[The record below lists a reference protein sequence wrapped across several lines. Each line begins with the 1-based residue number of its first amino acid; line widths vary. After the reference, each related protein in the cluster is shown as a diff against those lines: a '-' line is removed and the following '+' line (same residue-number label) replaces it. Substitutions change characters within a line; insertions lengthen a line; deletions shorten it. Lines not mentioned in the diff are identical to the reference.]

1 MSDSDGGDSDGGG
14 EPNIGEGEPYYPY
27 TLPYRNIASVP
38 HYYGDYVR
46 SIFIVIGAFMLI
58 LAPFV
63 SERAP
68 QLLPI
73 QVISAVVLV
82 LLAGLTS
89 PRKEWVLI
97 LDAIAAGLGV
107 VFFEFLALAAYNAS
121 AWFSF
126 IALEA
131 VTVAFLIALYFSVKT
146 IRAMQSGQIGKKSS
160 FGDFTQS

>member
-1 MSDSDGGDSDGGG
+1 MSDSEGGDGGG
-14 EPNIGEGEPYYPY
+14 DPNVGEGEPYYPY
-27 TLPYRNIASVP
+27 ALPYRNTSSVP
-38 HYYGDYVR
+38 HYYGDYIR
-46 SIFIVIGAFMLI
+46 SIFIIVGAFMLI

-73 QVISAVVLV
+73 QVVSAVVLV

-89 PRKEWVLI
+89 PTKEWVLI

-107 VFFEFLALAAYNAS
+107 IFFEFLALAAYNAS

-126 IALEA
+126 IALEGVA
-131 VTVAFLIALYFSVKT
+131 IAFLVALYFSIKT
-146 IRAMQSGQIGKKSS
+146 VRAMATGIIGKKPS
-160 FGDFTQS
+160 FGDFDPQ

>member
-1 MSDSDGGDSDGGG
+1 MSDDSDGGG

-27 TLPYRNIASVP
+27 ALPYRNIAAVP

-58 LAPFV
+58 LAQFV

-68 QLLPI
+68 ELLPV
-73 QVISAVVLV
+73 QVVSAVVLV

-89 PRKEWVLI
+89 PRKVWVLI

-107 VFFEFLALAAYNAS
+107 IFFEFLALAAYNAS
-121 AWFSF
+121 SWFAF
-126 IALEA
+126 IALEIVA
-131 VTVAFLIALYFSVKT
+131 IAFLVALYFSIKT
-146 IRAMQSGQIGKKSS
+146 VRAMQSGQIGQKPT
-160 FGDFTQS
+160 FGDFNRP